1 MTARIKSDF
10 TPSCCEL
17 CSTNLSNASAGSGSQ
32 GGRLNGTGD
41 TTHGTVK
48 NEAAGVGVLPETA
61 ATCFKTE
68 ARCEVKESAMLDWAW
83 GGFCAAAARRRSGHI
98 QP

>member
-1 MTARIKSDF
+1 MR
-10 TPSCCEL
+10 
-17 CSTNLSNASAGSGSQ
+17 GWSG
-32 GGRLNGTGD
+32 GGRCGGLAFEI
-41 TTHGTVK
+41 
-48 NEAAGVGVLPETA
+48 EAAGVGVLPETA